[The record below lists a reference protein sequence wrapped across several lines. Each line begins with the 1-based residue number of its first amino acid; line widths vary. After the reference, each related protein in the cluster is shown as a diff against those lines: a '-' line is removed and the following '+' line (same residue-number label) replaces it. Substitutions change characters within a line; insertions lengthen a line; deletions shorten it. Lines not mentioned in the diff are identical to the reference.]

1 MAIVVVAAAAEGRV
15 SAGKSGGIAVAV
27 AVANIVVDVAAKIM
41 MC

>member
-27 AVANIVVDVAAKIM
+27 AVAVANIVVDVAAKI
-41 MC
+41 